1 MIKQKRVYSSY
12 NGLYEN
18 HRISKRPNL
27 PRRHIFPWRGSN
39 ETNIAKAID
48 KLKASKSQGPDQIHP
63 KLIKECKDPLV
74 KPLQIIFKK
83 SMENSQLPSIW
94 KQGNVTAI
102 FKSGSKTKPENY
114 RPISLTLVPGKLL
127 ERLIRDILVKHMEEN
142 NLFSKAQHGFMTG
155 RSCSTQL
162 LELMEELTE
171 TLDFNG
177 DVDIIYLDF
186 KKAFDKVPHKRL
198 LKKLWGYG
206 IRGKVHSWIK
216 EFLKNRS
223 QKVVI
228 NGKCSYS
235 AKVTSGIPQGSV

>member
-1 MIKQKRVYSSY
+1 
-12 NGLYEN
+12 
-18 HRISKRPNL
+18 
-27 PRRHIFPWRGSN
+27 
-39 ETNIAKAID
+39 
-48 KLKASKSQGPDQIHP
+48 
-63 KLIKECKDPLV
+63 
-74 KPLQIIFKK
+74 
-83 SMENSQLPSIW
+83 MENSQLPSIW

-114 RPISLTLVPGKLL
+114 RPISLTSVPGKLL

-171 TLDFNG
+171 TLDSNG

-228 NGKCSYS
+228 NGKCSFS
-235 AKVTSGIPQGSV
+235 AKVTSGIPQGSVLGPILFLIYINDLPEVITACMKLFADDAKLFGRVNSLVQASTVQTSLDNAVDWA

>member
-1 MIKQKRVYSSY
+1 MDFRGVHGGRWKKSSEEGY
-12 NGLYEN
+12 VRSKMKTKSNIGQFELPDGSYTNDNQEKAEILN
-18 HRISKRPNL
+18 SYFASVFAVEGPEALPEFEDRIFAEPL
-27 PRRHIFPWRGSN
+27 IDIDIN

-63 KLIKECKDPLV
+63 KLIKECKDPLI

-114 RPISLTLVPGKLL
+114 KPISLTSVPGKLL

-171 TLDFNG
+171 TLDSNG

-186 KKAFDKVPHKRL
+186 KKSLR
-198 LKKLWGYG
+198 
-206 IRGKVHSWIK
+206 
-216 EFLKNRS
+216 
-223 QKVVI
+223 
-228 NGKCSYS
+228 
-235 AKVTSGIPQGSV
+235 